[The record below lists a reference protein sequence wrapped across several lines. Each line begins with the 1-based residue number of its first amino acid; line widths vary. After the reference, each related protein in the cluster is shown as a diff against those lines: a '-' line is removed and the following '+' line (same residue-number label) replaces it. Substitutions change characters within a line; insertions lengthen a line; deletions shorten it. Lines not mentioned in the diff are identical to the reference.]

1 MDRFVRAFVIA
12 AGLLSLAPVPGV
24 AQTDTG
30 NFVIPNFR
38 FQSGES
44 LPALRIHYRTLG
56 RPRRDAAGVVRNA
69 VLILHGTGG
78 SGANFLSPSFVELYG
93 AGQALD
99 TATHYII
106 LPDNIGHGASAKPS
120 DGLHAR
126 FPRYGYSDMVEAQ
139 YRLVT
144 VGLHVDHLLLVMG
157 TSMGCM
163 HSWLW
168 AERHAAFMDGV
179 VPLACAPTQIAGRN
193 RMMRKMILDDI
204 RTDPEWRGGEYA
216 TQPRGLRAA
225 LQILYLMGSAPLVA
239 QRAAPSRDSADA
251 VLTRYLDARMA
262 ASDANDMVYQFD
274 ASRDY
279 DPSPDLERITAP
291 VLTINSADDLI
302 NPPELGLMERLIAR
316 VRRGQYILI
325 PISDITRGHGTHTVA
340 AAWKAHFAPFV
351 AALEGRRGKTVPDI
365 DALFTEYTGPAVPGA
380 SVIVIRDGRVI
391 LRRAYGM
398 ADLTRHVAAT
408 PETDYRLASVSKQF
422 TAMATMLLASA
433 GKIRYDQ
440 SIRAI
445 LPELPAAA
453 QSVTVRHLLNHTS
466 GLPDYEDLIPDSQ
479 TVQVSDRDV
488 LALLAHQDTLYFPA
502 GTQYRYSNSG
512 YVLLGLIVERVSGL
526 SFPAYL
532 RTRIFSPLGMTASVA
547 HVDGVD
553 TVPHRAYGYSPDSG
567 QFKPTDQSVTSAT
580 LGDGGIYTSVD
591 DLVRWDQM
599 LYGDKLVDAATLRLA
614 TTPPTL
620 PGGAETQYGFG
631 WFVDTYRGVK
641 RWRHTGETSGFR
653 NAIQRYP
660 DRHFTVIVLTNR
672 SSGDPAALVERIADA
687 LLFGAP
693 R

>member
-1 MDRFVRAFVIA
+1 MDRFVSAFVIA
-12 AGLLSLAPVPGV
+12 AVLL
-24 AQTDTG
+24 AQADTG
-30 NFVIPNFR
+30 TFVIPNFR
-38 FQSGES
+38 FESGET
-44 LPALRIHYRTLG
+44 LPALRMHYRTMG
-56 RPRRDAAGVVRNA
+56 RPRRDAAGIVRNA

-78 SGANFLSPSFVELYG
+78 SGANFLSPTFVELYG
-93 AGQALD
+93 AGQVLD
-99 TATHYII
+99 TATLYII
-106 LPDNIGHGASAKPS
+106 LPDNIGHGASSKPS
-120 DGLHAR
+120 DGLRAR

-144 VGLHVDHLLLVMG
+144 AGLHVDHLLLVMG

-251 VLTRYLDARMA
+251 VITRYLDGRMA
-262 ASDANDMVYQFD
+262 ATDANDMVYQFD

-279 DPSPDLERITAP
+279 DPSSDLGRITAP
-291 VLTINSADDLI
+291 VLAINSADDLI
-302 NPPELGLMERLIAR
+302 NPPELGLMERLITR
-316 VRRGQYILI
+316 VPRGRYVLI
-325 PISDITRGHGTHTVA
+325 PISNITRGHGTHTVA

-351 AALEGRRGKTVPDI
+351 AALERRRGRTVPDI
-365 DALFTEYTGPAVPGA
+365 DALLAEYTGPTVPGA
-380 SVIVIRDGRVI
+380 SVIVIHDGRVI

-398 ADLTRHVAAT
+398 ADLERHVAAT

-422 TAMATMLLASA
+422 TAMAIMLLARD
-433 GKIRYDQ
+433 GKLGYDQ
-440 SIRAI
+440 PVRAI
-445 LPELPAAA
+445 LPELPAGA
-453 QSVTVRHLLNHTS
+453 QAVTVRHLLNHTS
-466 GLPDYEDLIPDSQ
+466 GLPDYEDLIPDTQ

-488 LALLAHQDTLYFPA
+488 LALLAHKDTLYFPT

-526 SFPAYL
+526 SFPAFV
-532 RTRIFSPLGMTASVA
+532 RARIFNPLGMTASVA

-580 LGDGGIYTSVD
+580 LGDGGIYTNVD
-591 DLVRWDQM
+591 DLVRWDRA
-599 LYGDKLVDAATLRLA
+599 LYGETLVDNATLRLA
-614 TTPPTL
+614 TTPPAL
-620 PGGAETQYGFG
+620 PGSAETQYGFG
-631 WFVDTYRGVK
+631 WFVDTYRSER

-653 NAIQRYP
+653 NAIQRFP
-660 DRHFTVIVLTNR
+660 DRRFTVIVLTNR
-672 SSGDPAALVERIADA
+672 STGEPAVIAERVADA
-687 LLFGAP
+687 LLFGAA